1 VGGADIGFL
10 VAGAVAAAL
19 YPVLVMVF
27 SEPAEVY
34 GRTAL
39 PPMKGNRA

>member
-1 VGGADIGFL
+1 MGGADFGFL

-19 YPVLVMVF
+19 YPLVVTVF
-27 SEPAEVY
+27 PEPAEVY

-39 PPMKGNRA
+39 PPMKGNRV